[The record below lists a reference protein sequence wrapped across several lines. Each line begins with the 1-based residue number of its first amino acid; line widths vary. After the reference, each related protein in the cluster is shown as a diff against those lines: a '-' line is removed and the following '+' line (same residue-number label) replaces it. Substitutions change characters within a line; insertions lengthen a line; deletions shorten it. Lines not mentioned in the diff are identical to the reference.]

1 VTQEKIILTSHQP
14 LFIPVI
20 KSLAAEG
27 YKFVT
32 LDAAFA
38 KTLVDLDL
46 PARFLAEAGAGLQEM
61 AFAEGVK
68 ILTAAHSG
76 QHQNGLGPGPQ
87 QFMNQ
92 GLPAYLYPKLADL
105 ALLILTLDRVQPVA
119 VMLHNDVEPM
129 TRCAALWARA
139 RQVPCLHIPHAIYQ
153 DVGRGPAGTDV
164 HDLITASFLAAA
176 GPFQRRW
183 YEMRGF
189 PSEQIK
195 ETGMPH
201 FDKWYTL
208 PMDKRKARKMLQL
221 DPGRPVVVYAST
233 WPQAT
238 NALGIH
244 DEWAVSY
251 LEFLQAVKGLDG
263 VQVIIK
269 LHPRGGQEN
278 FNWHVQKAQQYKVE
292 CALTPLHNEVVLQ
305 AADLVLAYAGSNL
318 ILEAA
323 HIPGLRLMTT
333 HGYEDDAVV
342 AKVGID
348 HTQMGEAMRVLL
360 SQPAMDTMAMRV
372 KYLGVPDGKATER
385 VIEFVRELS

>member
-1 VTQEKIILTSHQP
+1 MSNQQEKIILTSHQP

-20 KSLAAEG
+20 KALATEG

-46 PARFLAEAGAGLQEM
+46 PARFLAEAGGGLQEM

-68 ILTAAHSG
+68 ILTAAQSS
-76 QHQNGLGPGPQ
+76 QHQNGLGPGAQ

-129 TRCAALWARA
+129 T
-139 RQVPCLHIPHAIYQ
+139 
-153 DVGRGPAGTDV
+153 
-164 HDLITASFLAAA
+164 
-176 GPFQRRW
+176 
-183 YEMRGF
+183 
-189 PSEQIK
+189 
-195 ETGMPH
+195 
-201 FDKWYTL
+201 
-208 PMDKRKARKMLQL
+208 MDKRKARKMLQL